1 MRNTDPMVVSQC
13 TKLSKV
19 DAKLKRM
26 LEGLEVVRVAG
37 DSTSTVCPL
46 CSEGARSLC
55 QSCYFR
61 QEPDNHSSRW
71 NVIPAPT
78 KPPTL
83 REKTNHLV
91 SAPPPPLP
99 LPPSSP
105 PAQPADTVLSSISD
119 TQTESSNGA
128 LKDIRPGHSS
138 REKEKAD
145 IEDGYDGDGHNRDGD
160 PTAAGAIGTR
170 DSSKR
175 TAGRTGLN
183 EGETDIPTSPKILRT
198 GRRCIPR
205 LMIPERLYRRHK

>member
-1 MRNTDPMVVSQC
+1 VKGQDRC
-13 TKLSKV
+13 
-19 DAKLKRM
+19 
-26 LEGLEVVRVAG
+26 VRAVILG
-37 DSTSTVCPL
+37 KS
-46 CSEGARSLC
+46 
-55 QSCYFR
+55 F
-61 QEPDNHSSRW
+61 
-71 NVIPAPT
+71 IPAPT

-91 SAPPPPLP
+91 SAPPPLP

-119 TQTESSNGA
+119 TQTESSNGT

-145 IEDGYDGDGHNRDGD
+145 IEDWYDGDGHNRDGD
-160 PTAAGAIGTR
+160 PTATGAIGTR

-183 EGETDIPTSPKILRT
+183 EGETDIPTSAKILRT
-198 GRRCIPR
+198 GQSVGPSRCLPR